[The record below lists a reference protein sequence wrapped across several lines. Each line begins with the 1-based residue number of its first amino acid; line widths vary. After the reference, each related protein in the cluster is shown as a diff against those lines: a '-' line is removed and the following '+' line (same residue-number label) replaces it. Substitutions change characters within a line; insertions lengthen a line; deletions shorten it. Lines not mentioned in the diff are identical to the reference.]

1 MKISSRLVQMRAKL
15 RRRRPRCPAPVTLRV
30 QIVDDP
36 EGALRIV
43 GASGDVDDTTV
54 LDLVRVLGE
63 CGPWQGLHLDL
74 VDARIANATVL
85 RQLESAVDHVEFSG
99 VAVRIVGLD
108 PSRLALIR

>member
-1 MKISSRLVQMRAKL
+1 MRISSRLVQMRARL
-15 RRRRPRCPAPVTLRV
+15 RGGRQRPAPVTLRV

-43 GASGDVDDTTV
+43 GASGAVDDTTV

-74 VDARIANATVL
+74 VDARIANATAL

>member
-1 MKISSRLVQMRAKL
+1 MKITSTIAQLRARL
-15 RRRRPRCPAPVTLRV
+15 RRSPRRPTPVTLRV
-30 QIVDDP
+30 QVVDDP

-43 GASGDVDDTTV
+43 GVRGTIDETTIA
-54 LDLVRVLGE
+54 DLVRVLRE

-74 VDARIANATVL
+74 VDSRITSGPVL
-85 RQLESAVDHVEFSG
+85 RQLEAAVDQVEFGG